1 MVTIYTLYEN
11 IKLGI
16 KSKGY
21 NMINTK
27 PNILI
32 TIAFIRQISN
42 NSVIRY
48 TISDA
53 KIMKILNPK
62 ESKLI

>member
-1 MVTIYTLYEN
+1 MKNNFEVIYMIPRFLVTTDTLYQN
-11 IKLGI
+11 IKLVI

-32 TIAFIRQISN
+32 TKLFIEQISN
-42 NSVIRY
+42 NSEIR
-48 TISDA
+48 
-53 KIMKILNPK
+53 
-62 ESKLI
+62 